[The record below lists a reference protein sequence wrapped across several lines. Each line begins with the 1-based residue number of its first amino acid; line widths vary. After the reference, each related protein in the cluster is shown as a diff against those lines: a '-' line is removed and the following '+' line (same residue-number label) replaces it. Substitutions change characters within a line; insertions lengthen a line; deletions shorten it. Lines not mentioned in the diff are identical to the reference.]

1 VIHLPDNRR
10 PVTHP
15 KGERGRRTRQQLL
28 DAAEAEFGQR
38 GYFATSVADITRRAR
53 VALGTFYVY
62 FPSKQAIFAELVR
75 HLSRALRHTIQ
86 QEVAGAG
93 DRLAVERK
101 GFETFLR
108 FVAAHRNLY
117 RIVLQAESVNPQVY
131 RWYYRRFAEGYIRG
145 LSAAMDAGEI
155 RRTDPEALSY
165 CLMGIGNFIGM
176 RYSLWNRA
184 GLPRR
189 ALESMF
195 EFIASGLAPAA
206 ALAPRS
212 GGRRSSRGERRQ
224 GDARRAGGP

>member
-1 VIHLPDNRR
+1 M
-10 PVTHP
+10 
-15 KGERGRRTRQQLL
+15 
-28 DAAEAEFGQR
+28 EFGQR

-53 VALGTFYVY
+53 VAQGTFYVY

-75 HLSRALRHTIQ
+75 HLSRSLRHAIQ
-86 QEVAGAG
+86 QAVAGAG

-108 FVAAHRNLY
+108 FVATHRNLY

-131 RWYYRRFAEGYIRG
+131 RWYYRRLAQGYVRG

-176 RYSLWNRA
+176 RYSLWNRG
-184 GLPRR
+184 GLPRL
-189 ALESMF
+189 ALDSMF
-195 EFIASGLAPAA
+195 EFITSGLAPAPA
-206 ALAPRS
+206 SRNA
-212 GGRRSSRGERRQ
+212 GRRSRSGERRQ
-224 GDARRAGGP
+224 GGGS

>member
-1 VIHLPDNRR
+1 MIHLPDNRR

-38 GYFATSVADITRRAR
+38 GYFATSVADITRRAQ
-53 VALGTFYVY
+53 VAQGTFYVY
-62 FPSKQAIFAELVR
+62 FPGKQAIFAELVR
-75 HLSRALRHTIQ
+75 HLSRSLRYTIQ
-86 QEVAGAG
+86 QAVAGAG

-108 FVAAHRNLY
+108 FVASHRNLY
-117 RIVLQAESVNPQVY
+117 RIVLQAESVNPSVY
-131 RWYYRRFAEGYIRG
+131 RWYYRRLAEGYVRG

-189 ALESMF
+189 ALDSMF

-206 ALAPRS
+206 APAPRS
-212 GGRRSSRGERRQ
+212 GGRRSGRGERR
-224 GDARRAGGP
+224 RGGEP

>member
-1 VIHLPDNRR
+1 MIHLPNRRR

-15 KGERGRRTRQQLL
+15 KGERGRRTRQLLL
-28 DAAEAEFGQR
+28 DAAEVEFGQR

-53 VALGTFYVY
+53 VAQGTFYVY
-62 FPSKQAIFAELVR
+62 FPGKREIFAELVR
-75 HLSRALRHTIQ
+75 HLSRTLRHTIQ
-86 QEVAGAG
+86 MAVAGTG

-108 FVAAHRNLY
+108 FVASHRNLY
-117 RIVLQAESVNPQVY
+117 RIVLQAESVNPPVY
-131 RWYYRRFAEGYIRG
+131 RWYYRRLAEGYVRG

-195 EFIASGLAPAA
+195 EFIASGLAPAPA
-206 ALAPRS
+206 STSA
-212 GGRRSSRGERRQ
+212 GRRPGSGAQRQ
-224 GDARRAGGP
+224 GGGS

>member
-1 VIHLPDNRR
+1 MIHLPDQRR

-53 VALGTFYVY
+53 VAQGTFYVY
-62 FPSKQAIFAELVR
+62 FPGKQEIFAELVR
-75 HLSRALRHTIQ
+75 HLSRTLRHAIQ
-86 QEVAGAG
+86 QAVAGVG

-108 FVAAHRNLY
+108 FVASHRNLY
-117 RIVLQAESVNPQVY
+117 RIVLQAESVNPPVY
-131 RWYYRRFAEGYIRG
+131 RWYYRRLAEGYVRG

-206 ALAPRS
+206 APAS
-212 GGRRSSRGERRQ
+212 KSAGRRPGSGARRQ
-224 GDARRAGGP
+224 GGGS

>member
-1 VIHLPDNRR
+1 MIHLPDHRR

-15 KGERGRRTRQQLL
+15 KGERGRRTRQLLL
-28 DAAEAEFGQR
+28 DAAEAEFGQK
-38 GYFATSVADITRRAR
+38 GYFATSVAGITRRAR

-62 FPSKQAIFAELVR
+62 FPGKQAVFAELVR
-75 HLSRALRHTIQ
+75 HLSRALRHEIQ
-86 QEVAGAG
+86 EAVAGAG

-108 FVAAHRNLY
+108 FIASHRNLY
-117 RIVLQAESVNPQVY
+117 RIVLQAESVNPQSY
-131 RWYYRRFAEGYIRG
+131 RWYYRRFAEGYMRG

-184 GLPRR
+184 GLPRPV
-189 ALESMF
+189 LDSMF
-195 EFIASGLAPAA
+195 EFISAGLAPAA
-206 ALAPRS
+206 ARVPKSA
-212 GGRRSSRGERRQ
+212 GRRK
-224 GDARRAGGP
+224 GGGS